1 MSEATEAVEVELQ
14 ENGSFAAIGSRD
26 WQKTLHDAKSVKLLG
41 SAADEGVT
49 WDVYAIVHRDG
60 AARTYAL
67 AT

>member
-1 MSEATEAVEVELQ
+1 MRQ
-14 ENGSFAAIGSRD
+14 SRND
-26 WQKTLHDAKSVKLLG
+26 IPRLPHDAKSVKLLG